1 MGGGAAVSRF
11 KFAVLTVGDLR
22 RLRYRRW
29 QWAIAYLTLL
39 YEKTAVGE
47 DGGFFVLNEYRGL
60 VRQFLFL

>member
-1 MGGGAAVSRF
+1 VAESHG
-11 KFAVLTVGDLR
+11 KFAVLIVGEWR
-22 RLRYRRW
+22 GLRYRRW